1 MEDDCKICHKI
12 FVIEALSRTKTD
24 DWSYI
29 SFSPTSKV
37 IKDLGYMELVL
48 DRCK

>member
-1 MEDDCKICHKI
+1 MIVKYVTKI
-12 FVIEALSRTKTD
+12 FAIEALSRKKTD

>member
-1 MEDDCKICHKI
+1 MILKYVTKI

-29 SFSPTSKV
+29 SFSPTLKV
-37 IKDLGYMELVL
+37 IKDLGYIELVV
-48 DRCK
+48 DRFK